1 MASRLPRGDGMTRYD
16 HPRGAETEACKDMLK
31 SAGWDPQEVE
41 AMAADG
47 LITPQERAIMLALIR
62 RSNP

>member
-16 HPRGAETEACKDMLK
+16 HPRGASLDACKATVE

-41 AMAADG
+41 AMFADG
-47 LITPQERAIMLALIR
+47 LITPQERAIMLALID
-62 RSNP
+62 NN